1 MYCCVSVFCNKCNY
15 ICTVH
20 TCTLVLWEEGYF
32 VTTKYPSSHSTNVRA
47 YIIAFITKYTY
58 TAVHKQIPVTVLLI
72 VLLCPMNSQSLPFLT
87 TPLSSLPVTT
97 VPRPREII
105 AECISKYNKKKN
117 FVGSWKN
124 QTQFSQRTYN
134 IAV

>member
-1 MYCCVSVFCNKCNY
+1 M
-15 ICTVH
+15 
-20 TCTLVLWEEGYF
+20 
-32 VTTKYPSSHSTNVRA
+32 HSA
-47 YIIAFITKYTY
+47 YVIVFITKYTY
-58 TAVHKQIPVTVLLI
+58 TAVHKKIPVTVLLI

-105 AECISKYNKKKN
+105 AEYISKYNKKKN

-134 IAV
+134 TAV